1 MEQFSTN
8 EINYTRYRRA
18 KNTLRLNNYTPYNTL
33 QRPSMK
39 HQRNISERASIKK
52 KVEKEIST
60 YIQISEIFFPI
71 VSDLSVRQAHPS
83 VIRFQRWITI

>member
-1 MEQFSTN
+1 
-8 EINYTRYRRA
+8 
-18 KNTLRLNNYTPYNTL
+18 
-33 QRPSMK
+33 MK